1 MICNNGV
8 GELHSQGS
16 SSKAWSQPQFTDEE
30 IFRFQRSQGVKH
42 ELFGGEHPAEA
53 NPAEVVAILR
63 TRPVGDDSFTDFVAA
78 TLSGAQCKDGHCRSA
93 FRIFDRNADGYIDAK
108 ELELILRKGESSACL
123 TEPAQA
129 TVAMLKE
136 AGAGMVSFKDF
147 VNFVKRG
154 ASLEL

>member
-30 IFRFQRSQGVKH
+30 IFRFQRSQG
-42 ELFGGEHPAEA
+42 
-53 NPAEVVAILR
+53 VVAILR